1 MSIID
6 HLQNLLGMLPGFL
19 QPLVP
24 ALAGMIPFIEGE
36 GGAAIGIL
44 GGVPPVLAA
53 LAAMAGNFLIV
64 AGLVM
69 ASSGARQA
77 VVTRHGARTP
87 AAVGAGGAGGAG
99 SRAGAADG
107 SEQAEFL
114 PAPVPENPR
123 KAARREKFQ
132 RAYER
137 FGVPGVSLLGP
148 LLLPTHFTATML
160 AATGVRKGWILL
172 WQGIAIVGW
181 TTLTALII
189 TGVISV
195 VQ

>member
-6 HLQNLLGMLPGFL
+6 HLQNLLGMLPGPL
-19 QPLVP
+19 QPLVS
-24 ALAGMIPFIEGE
+24 ALAGMIPFVEGE

-64 AGLVM
+64 AGLVL
-69 ASSGARQA
+69 ASSGAREA
-77 VVTRHGARTP
+77 VVTRRGARAP
-87 AAVGAGGAGGAG
+87 VAVGAARAG
-99 SRAGAADG
+99 SRAGTADG
-107 SEQAEFL
+107 FDPADGADVL
-114 PAPVPENPR
+114 PAPQPMNPR

-181 TTLTALII
+181 TTVTALII

>member
-1 MSIID
+1 MDIID
-6 HLQNLLGMLPGFL
+6 HLQNLLGMLPGPL
-19 QPLVP
+19 QPLVS
-24 ALAGMIPFIEGE
+24 ALAGMIPFVEGE
-36 GGAAIGIL
+36 GGAAIGIV
-44 GGVPPVLAA
+44 GGVHPVAAA

-64 AGLVM
+64 AGLVI
-69 ASSGARQA
+69 ASSGAREA
-77 VVTRHGARTP
+77 VATRRGARTP
-87 AAVGAGGAGGAG
+87 VAVGAGGAGSG
-99 SRAGAADG
+99 AGAADA
-107 SEQAEFL
+107 SAQAEFL

>member
-6 HLQNLLGMLPGFL
+6 HLQNLLGMLPDPL
-19 QPLVP
+19 QPLVS
-24 ALAGMIPFIEGE
+24 ALAGMIPFVEGE

-69 ASSGARQA
+69 ASSGAREA
-77 VVTRHGARTP
+77 VVTRRGARTP
-87 AAVGAGGAGGAG
+87 VAVGGAG

-107 SEQAEFL
+107 FDPADGADLL
-114 PAPVPENPR
+114 PAPQPVNPR

>member
-6 HLQNLLGMLPGFL
+6 HLQNLLGMLPGPL
-19 QPLVP
+19 QPLVS
-24 ALAGMIPFIEGE
+24 ALAGMIPFVEGE

-64 AGLVM
+64 AGLVL
-69 ASSGARQA
+69 ASSGAREA
-77 VVTRHGARTP
+77 VVTRRGARAP
-87 AAVGAGGAGGAG
+87 VAVGAARAG
-99 SRAGAADG
+99 SRAGTADG
-107 SEQAEFL
+107 FDPADGADAL
-114 PAPVPENPR
+114 PAPQPMNPR

-181 TTLTALII
+181 TTVTALII

>member
-1 MSIID
+1 MDLID
-6 HLQNLLGMLPGFL
+6 HLQNLLGHLPGPL
-19 QPLVP
+19 QPLVS
-24 ALAGMIPFIEGE
+24 ALAGMIPFVEGE

-44 GGVPPVLAA
+44 GGVPPIVAA
-53 LAAMAGNFLIV
+53 LAAIAGNFLVV
-64 AGLVM
+64 AVLVL
-69 ASSGARQA
+69 ASSGARRA
-77 VVTRHGARTP
+77 VVARSRRTVRTEVP
-87 AAVGAGGAGGAG
+87 AAVGAD
-99 SRAGAADG
+99 GAAAVD
-107 SEQAEFL
+107 AEGADAL
-114 PAPVPENPR
+114 PESSDVSPR
-123 KAARREKFQ
+123 AAARREKFQ

-189 TGVISV
+189 TGVITV
-195 VQ
+195 VR